1 MNKAGAGSA
10 EFVYIVDDD
19 AAICEGLSD
28 LLESAGLKTRSF
40 ASAEEF
46 LEASEP
52 EMRGCLVL
60 DVRLPGMSG
69 MQLQSRL
76 MDSGVAL
83 PVIIMT
89 AHGDVPMVKQALKSG
104 AVDFLIKPFQDDELL
119 QAVEQAFKLDR
130 TRRQSD
136 SVVNSIS
143 ARVETL
149 TEREQRVLELVTAGL
164 TNKEIAERLFL
175 SIATV
180 KLYRGQ
186 VMRKMQADSLAD
198 LVKMSEKLKESEN
211 RTDVQR

>member
-19 AAICEGLSD
+19 AAICEGLCD

-104 AVDFLIKPFQDDELL
+104 AVDFLIKPFRDEELL
-119 QAVEQAFKLDR
+119 QAVDQAFRLDR

-143 ARVETL
+143 ARAETL
-149 TEREQRVLELVTAGL
+149 TVREQRVLELVTAGL

-198 LVKMSEKLKESEN
+198 LVKMSEKLRESDN
-211 RTDVQR
+211 RNDVQR